1 MELTIRGLVFSKFSS
16 ISEFANAIGWQRNK
30 AARIIN
36 KKQEPSKKDMEDMI
50 TVLEIPEASVAPVF
64 FWLDVHYV
72 N

>member
-1 MELTIRGLVFSKFSS
+1 MELTIRGLVFSKFNS

-64 FWLDVHYV
+64 FGSMFTM
-72 N
+72 